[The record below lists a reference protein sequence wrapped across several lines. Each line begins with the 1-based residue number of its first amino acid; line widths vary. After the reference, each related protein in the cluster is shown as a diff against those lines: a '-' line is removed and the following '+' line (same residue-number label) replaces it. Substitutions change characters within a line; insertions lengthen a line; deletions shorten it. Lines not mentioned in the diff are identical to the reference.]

1 MIAAPTQCRLTAPPQ
16 PLERYSSSRTLSS
29 RALRCPHSP
38 DDANSRFGGSLSRA
52 VRSVRCSYSGSRNNG
67 DGNGS
72 AAAALPAKAPNLKG
86 APVLELRVDDI
97 RRPLARTRSNDPAK
111 VQALM
116 DSISEIGLQVPID
129 VLEVDG
135 LYYGF
140 SGCHRYEAH
149 QRLGLEHIKCRVRKA
164 TRATLKMHMM

>member
-1 MIAAPTQCRLTAPPQ
+1 MPIHGSEAVCRELFGVFAALIPAVEISARVPAASDS
-16 PLERYSSSRTLSS
+16 ESGV
-29 RALRCPHSP
+29 
-38 DDANSRFGGSLSRA
+38 DA
-52 VRSVRCSYSGSRNNG
+52 GSRNNG